1 MKKHKEKK
9 SEIKFGNSVYK
20 NSSKSIHHQSVKTK
34 TQAKATIKEQQ
45 DGPLDQSMV
54 TKCNKSSKINTKEEP
69 NSSKSNIIKMI
80 ICKGPCKKRI
90 YTSTL
95 FLNHIS
101 RAKNCR
107 LKYSADEIYEIQTKS
122 QLKVDVA
129 PNENQVRFSKTRTKV
144 KATKRTTAYAQGQ
157 SKKRIKLEVSPTSSH
172 WFEWGNTVHQIVAMP
187 YIFTIDLKL
196 VNFNRKRLFEGFNNI
211 KAAARSYQGY
221 MKVKTTEAQTKF
233 NFWHIFASVNAK
245 WVVYTL
251 KSLIICS

>member
-1 MKKHKEKK
+1 M
-9 SEIKFGNSVYK
+9 IFFGFSITKISNLCQIFQALLLNS
-20 NSSKSIHHQSVKTK
+20 
-34 TQAKATIKEQQ
+34 
-45 DGPLDQSMV
+45 
-54 TKCNKSSKINTKEEP
+54 C
-69 NSSKSNIIKMI
+69 
-80 ICKGPCKKRI
+80 
-90 YTSTL
+90 
-95 FLNHIS
+95 
-101 RAKNCR
+101 
-107 LKYSADEIYEIQTKS
+107 
-122 QLKVDVA
+122 
-129 PNENQVRFSKTRTKV
+129 
-144 KATKRTTAYAQGQ
+144 
-157 SKKRIKLEVSPTSSH
+157 PTSIPESRVSNFLTKPLYILRSIRKADCAH

>member
-1 MKKHKEKK
+1 MRVVMIFKHGKRFRYAP
-9 SEIKFGNSVYK
+9 SFNNSWFNPWFSFYF
-20 NSSKSIHHQSVKTK
+20 SSLY
-34 TQAKATIKEQQ
+34 
-45 DGPLDQSMV
+45 P
-54 TKCNKSSKINTKEEP
+54 
-69 NSSKSNIIKMI
+69 
-80 ICKGPCKKRI
+80 
-90 YTSTL
+90 
-95 FLNHIS
+95 
-101 RAKNCR
+101 
-107 LKYSADEIYEIQTKS
+107 
-122 QLKVDVA
+122 A
-129 PNENQVRFSKTRTKV
+129 PYI
-144 KATKRTTAYAQGQ
+144 A
-157 SKKRIKLEVSPTSSH
+157 H